1 MIQNQF
7 MQLAIKQAEIAL
19 QKNEMPVGALIID
32 ENNQILA
39 KTHNLTKQNICYH
52 AEFLAIQEALKT
64 RKFLDKCSLY
74 VSLEPCFM
82 CFGAILLSRISKIFY
97 ALDNQKYGSISNNL
111 VNLQQTAYQMPEIY
125 NNIGAEQSQKLLQ
138 QFFISKR

>member
-1 MIQNQF
+1 MLQNKF

-19 QKNEMPVGALIID
+19 QNQEMPVGAVIVN
-32 ENNQILA
+32 ENQQLLA
-39 KTHNLTKQNICYH
+39 MAHNLTEQNICYH
-52 AEFLAIQEALKT
+52 AEFLAIQQALKT

-82 CFGAILLSRISKIFY
+82 CFGAILLSRVSKVFY

-111 VNLQQTAYQMPEIY
+111 VNLQQTCYQMPEIY
-125 NNIGAEQSQKLLQ
+125 NNIGAEESIKLLQ
-138 QFFISKR
+138 QFFINKR

>member
-1 MIQNQF
+1 MY
-7 MQLAIKQAEIAL
+7 K
-19 QKNEMPVGALIID
+19 KLIID

-82 CFGAILLSRISKIFY
+82 CFGAILLTRISKVFY

-111 VNLQQTAYQMPEIY
+111 ANLQQTCYKMPEIY
-125 NNIGAEQSQKLLQ
+125 NNIGSERASEKLLQ
-138 QFFISKR
+138 QFFNNKR

>member
-1 MIQNQF
+1 

-19 QKNEMPVGALIID
+19 QNHEMPVGAVIVD
-32 ENNQILA
+32 EHQQILA
-39 KTHNLTKQNICYH
+39 TAHNLTKQNVCHH
-52 AEFLAIQEALKT
+52 AEFLAIQQALKG

-82 CFGAILLSRISKIFY
+82 CFGAILLTRISKVFY

-111 VNLQQTAYQMPEIY
+111 VNLQQTCYQMPEIY
-125 NNIGAEQSQKLLQ
+125 NNIGSERASEKLLQ
-138 QFFISKR
+138 QFFNNKR

>member
-1 MIQNQF
+1 

-19 QKNEMPVGALIID
+19 QNHEMPVGAVIVD
-32 ENNQILA
+32 EHQQILA
-39 KTHNLTKQNICYH
+39 KAHNLTKQNVCYH
-52 AEFLAIQEALKT
+52 AEFLAIQQALKG

-82 CFGAILLSRISKIFY
+82 CFGAILLTRISKVFY

-111 VNLQQTAYQMPEIY
+111 ANLQQTCYQMPEIY
-125 NNIGAEQSQKLLQ
+125 NNIGSEKASEKLLQ
-138 QFFISKR
+138 QFFTNKR